1 VYQKFS
7 PTPIGIISQQKL
19 VGVGV
24 GVGEPDGRRL
34 VSEKLDWRLIAAGC
48 QYHQGEKELSMQL
61 HVRIDCPT
69 AAGDSSAT
77 TPAIACVVRIVIE

>member
-34 VSEKLDWRLIAAGC
+34 VSEKLDWRLIDV
-48 QYHQGEKELSMQL
+48 L
-61 HVRIDCPT
+61 IDCPT